1 VDAFTRSSR
10 ARSAPGF
17 STIELLIVLVL
28 LGVTVS
34 IVAPRI
40 DLTRYQ
46 IDGAMRSVGTVL
58 LAAQRLAVA
67 RQYDVV
73 VGFDVSRQSL
83 RIHEDAN
90 GNGQVEAGE
99 RVRGTPL
106 GENVRFGLG
115 SAPAMAMG
123 AGPVTFT
130 KLRQTL
136 QAVTFHRG
144 GSASEAGG
152 LYLTT
157 RRALNS
163 GAHPQ
168 DTRAI
173 TIDRATGRVS
183 WYRYA
188 PPAWRR
194 GF

>member
-1 VDAFTRSSR
+1 
-10 ARSAPGF
+10 
-17 STIELLIVLVL
+17 VLVV
-28 LGVTVS
+28 LGVAVS
-34 IVAPRI
+34 IVGPRI

-46 IDGAMRSVGTVL
+46 IDGAMRGVGTVL

-90 GNGQVEAGE
+90 GNGQMDAGE
-99 RVRGTPL
+99 RVRRAPL
-106 GENVRFGLG
+106 GEHVLFGRG

-123 AGPVTFT
+123 PGAVAFT
-130 KLRQTL
+130 KLRQGL

-163 GAHPQ
+163 GARPE
-168 DTRAI
+168 DTRAV
-173 TIDRATGRVS
+173 TIERGTGRVS

-188 PPAWRR
+188 PPVWRQ